1 MPHSPGCEDSITLS
15 EDGRVIDEICER
27 ALGGRQARFQYHLVG
42 QNVTITYFTGRGQH
56 QAQPDRGFWLSFRQV
71 KGESVRT
78 WAGHNHV
85 GHIIIDEGHM
95 IINKGYMIMNED
107 HMVMNKG
114 HILVNKGHILENE
127 GHIPVIEGHIL
138 VFEGHILVIEGH
150 ILMNKGNVLINKGN
164 MDAVCHL
171 DALYQSKERQPH
183 GLL

>member
-95 IINKGYMIMNED
+95 IINKGYMIMNEN

-127 GHIPVIEGHIL
+127 GHIPVSEGHIL
-138 VFEGHILVIEGH
+138 
-150 ILMNKGNVLINKGN
+150 INKG
-164 MDAVCHL
+164 HTG
-171 DALYQSKERQPH
+171 K
-183 GLL
+183 